1 MLHMEDVAD
10 TALRPST
17 LPSDKTT
24 VFSSPVRQHE
34 HSALQGPDG
43 ALIRYERAFLD
54 LAPYFRVGMSA
65 EKFINTFMQSDD
77 GAYART
83 STYVDEVE
91 SALVTQV
98 SIEVQRPVPEHI
110 DANLT
115 QELEQNIEEEDKGTE
130 RKSKPA
136 TPPEDAFVSPL

>member
-1 MLHMEDVAD
+1 MLHMEDVTD

-17 LPSDKTT
+17 LPSDKTP
-24 VFSSPVRQHE
+24 VFSPPVRQPE
-34 HSALQGPDG
+34 HSALLGPDG
-43 ALIRYERAFLD
+43 AAIRYERAFLD

-65 EKFINTFMQSDD
+65 EKFLNTFLQSDN

-83 STYVDEVE
+83 NICVHEVE

-98 SIEVQRPVPEHI
+98 SIGARRPVLEHI

-115 QELEQNIEEEDKGTE
+115 LEPDQNNEEDDKGTE
-130 RKSKPA
+130 RKSKLT
-136 TPPEDAFVSPL
+136 TPPEDAFVSPF